1 MEYTQLGRTGLKVS
15 RLVLGTMNFGPQTD
29 EADSHAIMDAALDAG
44 INFFD
49 TANVYGWGENK
60 GRTEE
65 IIGNWFAKGGDRRDK
80 TVIATKVY
88 GNMGADGEAWPNHD
102 KLSAV
107 NIRRAVDASLKRLRT
122 DRIDLYQFHHIDRA
136 TGFDEIW
143 QAIDTLVQQGK
154 VLYAGSSNFPG
165 YKIAQANETAA
176 RRGGTIGLVSEQC
189 LYNLAERRAEMEVI
203 PAAQDYGL
211 GVIPWS
217 PLHGGLLGGVIKKE
231 VQGGRRAS
239 GRAADTLADPAKRA
253 QIQAYE
259 DLLDKH
265 GVEPG
270 EAALAWLLTRPGVT
284 GPIVGPRTAEQ
295 LASALR
301 AVELELSDELLAGLD
316 EIFPGPGPSPE
327 ACAWEPGGQRGDV
340 VSGGGRP
347 RPGQPRAAA
356 TATTTSISTSTP
368 AMIRLRV
375 FGSTAPSL
383 TGRAERAAGDRLVTG
398 LLARHSGPR
407 QVAAH
412 QREVGHGPGRGGEAV
427 QGLDVR
433 PHVVG
438 LPAAGQRQVGPVAPV
453 LAHLDARLAPRRLRA
468 VGEQPQRRQVTVRA
482 RPQGP
487 PVPELPAAAQRQRE
501 GRGAVGGPLQAGREV
516 RYEVVVDLAVEGE
529 GEVPP
534 GAPGPAQPLRAG
546 QLLQRGHLGGEG
558 GGDVLGG
565 QYGGE
570 ESHALTLSDPYHR
583 APYAAGASSSR
594 RSRGTKRTCG
604 CPRCQ
609 PTDRRRLPTRARTR
623 PMTSAAVAATA
634 PPAAKPARAPY
645 ASVTQPTI
653 GAPTGEPPRKTIM

>member
-1 MEYTQLGRTGLKVS
+1 MKYTQLGRTGLKVS

-65 IIGNWFAKGGDRRDK
+65 IIGNWFAKGGDRRDR

-143 QAIDTLVQQGK
+143 QAVDTLVQQGK
-154 VLYAGSSNFPG
+154 ILYAGSSNFPG

-217 PLHGGLLGGVIKKE
+217 PLHGGLLGGVLKKE

-239 GRAADTLADPAKRA
+239 GRAADTLADPAGRA
-253 QIQAYE
+253 QVQAYE

-265 GVEPG
+265 GIEPG

-327 ACAWEPGGQRGDV
+327 AFAW
-340 VSGGGRP
+340 
-347 RPGQPRAAA
+347 
-356 TATTTSISTSTP
+356 
-368 AMIRLRV
+368 
-375 FGSTAPSL
+375 
-383 TGRAERAAGDRLVTG
+383 
-398 LLARHSGPR
+398 
-407 QVAAH
+407 
-412 QREVGHGPGRGGEAV
+412 
-427 QGLDVR
+427 
-433 PHVVG
+433 
-438 LPAAGQRQVGPVAPV
+438 
-453 LAHLDARLAPRRLRA
+453 
-468 VGEQPQRRQVTVRA
+468 
-482 RPQGP
+482 
-487 PVPELPAAAQRQRE
+487 
-501 GRGAVGGPLQAGREV
+501 
-516 RYEVVVDLAVEGE
+516 
-529 GEVPP
+529 
-534 GAPGPAQPLRAG
+534 
-546 QLLQRGHLGGEG
+546 
-558 GGDVLGG
+558 
-565 QYGGE
+565 
-570 ESHALTLSDPYHR
+570 
-583 APYAAGASSSR
+583 
-594 RSRGTKRTCG
+594 
-604 CPRCQ
+604 
-609 PTDRRRLPTRARTR
+609 
-623 PMTSAAVAATA
+623 
-634 PPAAKPARAPY
+634 
-645 ASVTQPTI
+645 
-653 GAPTGEPPRKTIM
+653 